1 MTHQSRAAGA
11 LEGSHRLSAGLA
23 GRHDGLDAVDRDRLG
38 VQRRSRGTGGEG
50 SGDNGDRGA
59 HNVSVRMR
67 WRRRAMRV
75 QMQECDEKETQRAR
89 FDGRPGSAWP
99 RRGLRDTQ
107 SPHTASTSPRRRR
120 APIRQSS
127 SRAHARSWPST
138 GGSCGRSGRVRARRG
153 AKRSKSTFASCAAPS
168 RFEPAVRSVLG
179 LGARVG
185 AVRSAARCRRQR
197 CGSRF
202 GST

>member
-1 MTHQSRAAGA
+1 MR
-11 LEGSHRLSAGLA
+11 
-23 GRHDGLDAVDRDRLG
+23 V
-38 VQRRSRGTGGEG
+38 
-50 SGDNGDRGA
+50 
-59 HNVSVRMR
+59 R

-75 QMQECDEKETQRAR
+75 KMQGRDEEETQRAR

-138 GGSCGRSGRVRARRG
+138 GGLLRPIGTRSAALRCGAVQVDFRELCCSVSLRACG
-153 AKRSKSTFASCAAPS
+153 LSCARPLGPS
-168 RFEPAVRSVLG
+168 GSRSEPERPRRRCRLDALNLDRRRLG
-179 LGARVG
+179 TPERASLVTMSAWAEPSSADPRARVG
-185 AVRSAARCRRQR
+185 LAASV
-197 CGSRF
+197 GEL
-202 GST
+202 